1 LANPSSG
8 SVNILLT
15 NDDGF
20 RAAGIHSLKQAIAGL
35 GKVVVVAPEREQSA
49 AGHALTLTSPLRI
62 DWVSDDTI
70 SVDGTPTD
78 CVLLAMRGLL
88 GIRPDILISGIN
100 HGPNLGDDVTYSGTV
115 AAALE
120 GTLLGLPSIAISVT
134 SWHDCNFDGAM
145 AFAPR
150 IARAVLDHG
159 LPEGTLLNVNV
170 PSLAAADIKGVM
182 ITKLGKRVYR
192 DAVVKKTDPRGRDY
206 YWIGGKAPIWYP
218 GNETD
223 FDAIDAARISITPLH
238 LDLTDYKSLD
248 LLKSWNL
255 GL

>member
-1 LANPSSG
+1 LADSKPGDIS
-8 SVNILLT
+8 ILLT

-20 RAAGIHSLKQAIAGL
+20 RAAGIESLKQAVSGL
-35 GKVVVVAPEREQSA
+35 GKVFVVAPEREQSA

-62 DWVSDDTI
+62 DWVSEDTI

-88 GIRPDILISGIN
+88 GSRPDILISGIN

-120 GTLLGLPSIAISVT
+120 GTLLGLPSIAISTT
-134 SWHDCNFDGAM
+134 SWHDCNFDAAM

-150 IARAVLDHG
+150 IARAVIEHG

-170 PSLAAADIKGVM
+170 PSLPRQDIKGVM
-182 ITKLGKRVYR
+182 VTKLGKRVYR

-218 GNETD
+218 GDETD
-223 FDAIDAARISITPLH
+223 FDAIEAGMISITPLH
-238 LDLTDYKSLD
+238 LDLTDYKAIGTI
-248 LLKSWNL
+248 KSWNL
-255 GL
+255 